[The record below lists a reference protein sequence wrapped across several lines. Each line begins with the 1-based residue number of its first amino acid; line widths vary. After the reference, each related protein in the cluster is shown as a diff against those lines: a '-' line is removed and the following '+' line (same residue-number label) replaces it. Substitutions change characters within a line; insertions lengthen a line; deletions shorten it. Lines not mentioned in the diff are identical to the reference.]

1 MMPLMPTKAISPPRA
16 SHPLP
21 FAYPKTHQ
29 IAAADFAQRC
39 ENKKEA
45 RLPDRNFSEI
55 NYRLD
60 CRPTVVLL
68 PGGAPQDFVARELR
82 LMRCIPFR
90 TLALLLVSSLLAPGF
105 ALAQQDR
112 RAETRARRTQNQ
124 PAANRAPIEAKDPD
138 TSQPKQWNAG
148 DTTVTQM
155 DARHAVIGGTEPV
168 MRIALATDLR
178 AATVST
184 TAGLMSATDF
194 AQTFVPLDVARVRV
208 ESRLL
213 SPLPM
218 VEENFGLRIA
228 GLSSRAQADAQ
239 AQLIREATSEQS
251 KAVLDVET
259 QTWGLLVGPRR
270 SREDAEIAQARLE
283 DAGFAAT
290 VIDLAM
296 PINGSIAQTS
306 ARQSGPERS
315 SPNSL
320 PPPLTRSTAGVT
332 PEMKK
337 INAAVNANANSKSSA
352 SSGSGNSAIRLTS
365 RPSVPTRELI
375 ASTVNSG
382 KLFSSNAPVLFASDD
397 ETKAPV
403 RFNDKP
409 YRGRIEVFANTRGL
423 LTVVNVIG
431 LEDYVRGVVA
441 NELSPGGYPQLE
453 ALKAQAIAART
464 YAIKNRGQYM
474 SQGFDLLPTTRS
486 QVYRGLTSEQPLSTR
501 AVDETRGL
509 VATYDGQPINA
520 LYTSTCGGRTE
531 DAANIFAEAVP
542 YLRARECAVEGRG
555 GLEPFTIKSA
565 REPADIR
572 EEQHVPLARAAA
584 LLSIHKLGSIAVRVS
599 DSWLSS
605 PASHLEV
612 RSWLGSVAALAH
624 QSLPTFGDDVNLPG
638 AFATALSLAA
648 FGESRAD
655 TLLNNAD
662 VEYFLAIRDAN
673 EVPAPNRADVALLL
687 RDGYLS
693 VFPDASLHPREKMT
707 RGRVLH
713 AIARL
718 LENRGLLQMQKGTA
732 RPASDGTLIL
742 RSAKGKDQPLRVSGD
757 AYLFRQIGEAA
768 YPVRSVILVGG
779 EPVNFHINTS
789 GAVDYLEVRPAPG
802 GAAADRFSPFS
813 NWTSELSPG
822 AVKARLG
829 RFAQGIGTLI
839 DLRVVTRG
847 ASRRVTDLEVTGSEG
862 IAHVRGGRIR
872 SALGL
877 REQLFVVEKKYDADG
892 RLSSF
897 LFTGRGWGH
906 GVGMCQVG
914 AYGLARQGW
923 SYEKIL
929 KAYYTGI
936 ELTRMY

>member
-1 MMPLMPTKAISPPRA
+1 MRS
-16 SHPLP
+16 
-21 FAYPKTHQ
+21 
-29 IAAADFAQRC
+29 IAV
-39 ENKKEA
+39 
-45 RLPDRNFSEI
+45 S
-55 NYRLD
+55 
-60 CRPTVVLL
+60 
-68 PGGAPQDFVARELR
+68 G
-82 LMRCIPFR
+82 
-90 TLALLLVSSLLAPGF
+90 TLTLLLATSLFVSSF

-112 RAETRARRTQNQ
+112 RGEVRPRQITTQPNSNRTKS
-124 PAANRAPIEAKDPD
+124 EAKDPEA
-138 TSQPKQWNAG
+138 SQPSTKQWNAG
-148 DTTVTQM
+148 DTSVTQIV
-155 DARHAVIGGTEPV
+155 ATYASIGGAEPV
-168 MRIALATDLR
+168 MRIALATDVH

-184 TAGLMSATDF
+184 SAGLMSATDF

-213 SPLPM
+213 SPLP
-218 VEENFGLRIA
+218 VVDEDFRLTIA
-228 GLSSRAQADAQ
+228 GLASRGQAEAQAK
-239 AQLIREATSEQS
+239 LIREATAEQS
-251 KAVLDVET
+251 QVVRDVET
-259 QTWGLLVGPRR
+259 ETWGLLVGPRR
-270 SREDAEIAQARLE
+270 SREDAEMAQARME

-290 VIDLAM
+290 VVDLAAL
-296 PINGSIAQTS
+296 PTPAGSGSQTS
-306 ARQSGPERS
+306 ARPPAQERP
-315 SPNSL
+315 SPLNSP
-320 PPPLTRSTAGVT
+320 PPPLTRSSASVT
-332 PEMKK
+332 PELKK
-337 INAAVNANANSKSSA
+337 ITAPVNANSR
-352 SSGSGNSAIRLTS
+352 SSGTNNSSIRLAS
-365 RPSVPTRELI
+365 RASVPTRELI
-375 ASTVNSG
+375 ASTVNAG
-382 KLFSSNAPVLFASDD
+382 RLFSSSAPVLFASDD
-397 ETKAPV
+397 EIRAPV

-409 YRGRIEVFANTRGL
+409 YRGRIEVFANSRGL

-464 YAIKNRGQYM
+464 YAIRNRGQYM
-474 SQGFDLLPTTRS
+474 AQGFDLLPTTRS

-509 VATYDGQPINA
+509 VATYEGQPINA

-531 DAANIFAEAVP
+531 DAANIFTEAVP
-542 YLRARECAVEGRG
+542 YLRARECSVEGPA

-565 REPADIR
+565 REPAEFK
-572 EEQHVPLARAAA
+572 EEQHVPLGRLVAMLSVHGFGSLSARISDAW
-584 LLSIHKLGSIAVRVS
+584 LSSPVS
-599 DSWLSS
+599 VNEIRSWLSS
-605 PASHLEV
+605 
-612 RSWLGSVAALAH
+612 VAALSH
-624 QSLPTFGDDVNLPG
+624 QSLPSLTEDVNRPP
-638 AFATALSLAA
+638 AFATALSAAA

-673 EVPAPNRADVALLL
+673 EVPAANRADVALLV

-693 VFPDASLHPREKMT
+693 VFPDVSLRPRETMT
-707 RGRVLH
+707 RGRALR

-732 RPASDGTLIL
+732 RPASESTLIL

-757 AYLFRQIGEAA
+757 AYLFRQIGEVV
-768 YPVRSVILVGG
+768 YPTRSVILVGG
-779 EPVNFHINTS
+779 EPVTFHVNGS

-829 RFAQGIGTLI
+829 RFAQGIGSLI
-839 DLRVVTRG
+839 DLRVVARG
-847 ASRRVTDLEVTGSEG
+847 ASRRVTDLEVTGTEG

-877 REQLFVVEKKYDADG
+877 REQLFVIDRKYDADG
-892 RLSSF
+892 RVASF
-897 LFTGRGWGH
+897 VFTGRGWGH